1 MAGKGGV
8 FLMARS
14 LEIGI
19 LLHTR
24 HLIREGGSSPS
35 FEQLWEN
42 SVLAEEMGL
51 DHIWIGDSIT
61 LLDKARG
68 DCLTTMAA
76 LAMKTQ
82 KIKIG
87 VVPFLPVLRQPVVLA
102 HALATLDVISNG
114 RLIIAASVASMR
126 EHIQRQ
132 FAACG
137 VPINEKAGRLA
148 ESLQILR
155 GLWTENTLTHEGR
168 YYQLRDVGILPRP
181 IQRPAIPIWLTADRH
196 EDGFRRVAKLG
207 DGWVTM
213 VNTAEKFAEGRAKVD
228 AYAREYGRAGKI
240 PVAALYAS
248 FNLDENGDKARREGW
263 AWMEKFFA
271 VPKSQF
277 AYHVAIFGT
286 PEECARTIQ
295 GYVDA
300 GMTTV
305 IARIASA
312 DSKQQMRLLMNEVRP
327 RLSL

>member
-1 MAGKGGV
+1 MAKE
-8 FLMARS
+8 
-14 LEIGI
+14 LEIGV

-35 FEQLWEN
+35 FEQLWDDA
-42 SVLAEEMGL
+42 VLSEEMGL
-51 DHIWIGDSIT
+51 DHIWLGDSIT

-68 DCLTTMAA
+68 DCLTTLGA
-76 LAMKTQ
+76 LAMKT
-82 KIKIG
+82 KRIKLG
-87 VVPFLPVLRQPVVLA
+87 VVPFLPVLRHPVVLA

-137 VPINEKAGRLA
+137 APIHEKAGRLE
-148 ESLQILR
+148 ESIQILR
-155 GLWTENTLTHEGR
+155 GLWTQDTLTHEGR
-168 YYQLRDVGILPRP
+168 YYQLKEVGILPHP

-196 EDGFRRVAKLG
+196 DDGFKRVAKLA

-213 VNTAEKFAEGRAKVD
+213 VNTAEKFAQGRAKVD
-228 AYAREYGRAGKI
+228 VYARECGRAGKI
-240 PVAALYAS
+240 PVSALYAS
-248 FNLDENGDKARREGW
+248 FNMDANGEKARSEGW
-263 AWMEKFFA
+263 AWMEKFFG
-271 VPKSQF
+271 VPQSQS
-277 AYHVAIFGT
+277 AYHVGIFGT

-295 GYVDA
+295 TYVDA

-305 IARIASA
+305 IARIASS
-312 DSKQQMRLLMNEVRP
+312 DPKRQMRLLLNEVRP